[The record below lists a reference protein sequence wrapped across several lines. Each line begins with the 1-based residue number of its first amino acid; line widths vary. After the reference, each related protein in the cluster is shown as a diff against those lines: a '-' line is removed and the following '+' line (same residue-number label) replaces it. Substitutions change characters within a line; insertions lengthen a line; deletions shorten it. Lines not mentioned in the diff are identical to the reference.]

1 MKRKSGALKKLAA
14 LCLTLLMALGMLGTT
29 AFAAVAENSGSIKV
43 EDVEEG
49 VTVNAYRVLDVNFDY
64 VEQEMTEPS
73 YIWNAAVQQ
82 WVKTNF
88 AAYIDTA
95 DNSVTEAFSEANATD
110 IAAFYDKMA
119 AAVKQGEDLKLTVAG
134 TCNGSGTIRNLPMG
148 GYLILIE
155 NGMKVYRPSAVN
167 LVPDYTEGDGWTLA
181 EAKVTVK
188 SSEPGI
194 EKTVNEADK
203 DSGAIS
209 DTFTFDITADVPNY
223 PDNAI
228 AKGYAISD
236 TLPAGLT
243 LDSDSLKVYGV
254 AQDGETE
261 LTPDTHYTKGNVKP
275 SDKGTTTFT
284 LTFNYDQIK
293 TYSEIH
299 VKYTAKLNKDAVI
312 GPNGNINDAAL
323 DYNNNPY
330 DSQTWKEKDDE
341 VPVYSYG
348 LKVNKVNNKQELLT
362 GAEFTLSKDDKG
374 QNPLKFVEIGDGN
387 GTYRLAEASEQS
399 TAVTTLVVGEN
410 GAAKGT
416 LQISGLAEGTY
427 YLTETKAADGGYN
440 KLNSPVQVVI
450 KDTDTNGKPDNGEEN
465 EFEDGYVEIE
475 VVNTTGFQLPTT
487 GGIGTVLFT
496 AGGIAVMGAAVIL
509 FFALRRRKAA

>member
-82 WVKTNF
+82 WVKDNF
-88 AAYIDTA
+88 PAYINAA

-110 IAAFYDKMA
+110 IAAFYDEMA
-119 AAVKQGEDLKLTVAG
+119 AAVKKGDVTLAAAG
-134 TCNGSGTIRNLPMG
+134 TREGSGAIQNLLMG

-299 VKYTAKLNKDAVI
+299 VEYIAKLNKDAVI

-330 DSQTWKEKDDE
+330 DSQTWKEKEDK

-362 GAEFTLSKDDKG
+362 GAEFTLSNDYDG
-374 QNPLKFVEIGDGN
+374 NDLLKFLNTGD

-399 TAVTTLVVGEN
+399 TAVTTLVVCEN

-450 KDTDTNGKPDNGEEN
+450 KDTDMNGKPANGSDGN

-475 VVNTTGFQLPTT
+475 VVNTTGFTLPTT